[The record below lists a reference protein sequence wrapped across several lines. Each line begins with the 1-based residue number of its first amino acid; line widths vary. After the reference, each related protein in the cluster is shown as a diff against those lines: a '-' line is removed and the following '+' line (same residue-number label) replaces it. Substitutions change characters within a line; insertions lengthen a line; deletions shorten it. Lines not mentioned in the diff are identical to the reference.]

1 MKKLLNILLFGNAF
15 FKEYPAVSI
24 TENEIKENVFF
35 EVDEKQTDVSQKHW
49 LLSLEPMVFGIWF
62 ESAPNF
68 DKKNKGKLYF
78 KSGQNK
84 TLAIVELNLTEII
97 TEKEGILL
105 LFTVEE
111 SELFYI
117 SPFKTKLI
125 YGLYYK
131 KPKLSFNL
139 FKNLTAAFSFPRK
152 VRLVSFKKDDYF
164 NIFPMDLVG
173 NIPGTNHFVFGL
185 RHTNNT
191 LDKIIEEKK
200 IVAAEFPSSL
210 KEEIYQLAKH
220 HSGNPQGIDALPFS
234 ILETNLYQF
243 PIPESV
249 IQYDEIEILKTL
261 NLGSHML
268 LFGKTINTIVV
279 NENTANL
286 YHIHFLTHLNQNQ
299 YEPT

>member
-1 MKKLLNILLFGNAF
+1 MKKLLNILLFGNTF

-24 TENEIKENVFF
+24 DENEIKERVFF
-35 EVDEKQTDVSQKHW
+35 EVDGKQIDVSQRHW

-62 ESAPNF
+62 ENVPNF
-68 DKKNKGKLYF
+68 DKKTKGKLYF

-84 TLAIVELNLTEII
+84 TLAIVELNLTESI

-111 SELFYI
+111 SNLFYI

-125 YGLYYK
+125 YELYYK
-131 KPKLSFNL
+131 KPNLSYIL
-139 FKNLTAAFSFPRK
+139 FKNLAAAFSYPRK

-164 NIFPMDLVG
+164 NIFPMDLAG
-173 NIPGTNHFVFGL
+173 NIPNTNYFVFGL

-200 IVAAEFPSSL
+200 IVVAEFPSTL

-220 HSGNPQGIDALPFS
+220 HSGNPPSVDALPFS
-234 ILETNLYQF
+234 ILETNSYQF

-279 NENTANL
+279 NENAANL
-286 YHIHFLTHLNQNQ
+286 YHIHFLNHLNQNQ